1 MPFPHLFAT
10 LESVPCA
17 HEAVT
22 HVVEGS
28 CVYFDALAHRSPRRA
43 RTSARKSEIKRSAAA
58 RERSLPDRPV
68 SAKRL
73 RDAARCLFQ
82 QRMSVRQLMR
92 IPGREPMPNRL
103 LADLVFRHRRDDLV
117 VHEQAIDV

>member
-28 CVYFDALAHRSPRRA
+28 CVYFDALAHRSPRRP
-43 RTSARKSEIKRSAAA
+43 RTSARKSEIKRSDAA

-73 RDAARCLFQ
+73 RDPAMFIPTAD
-82 QRMSVRQLMR
+82 VR
-92 IPGREPMPNRL
+92 
-103 LADLVFRHRRDDLV
+103 
-117 VHEQAIDV
+117 QAIDAHTRSRADA